1 MTTKVAVHVL
11 ADISDASVV
20 HLELSLVF
28 IELITFRYMATHTC
42 RRCDCVI
49 VQSHMPIFFEGV

>member
-1 MTTKVAVHVL
+1 MTTQEAVHVL
-11 ADISDASVV
+11 ADRSDASVV

-28 IELITFRYMATHTC
+28 IELITFHYMATHTF

-49 VQSHMPIFFEGV
+49 VQSRMPIFF

>member
-1 MTTKVAVHVL
+1 MTTQEAVHVL
-11 ADISDASVV
+11 ADRSDASVV

-28 IELITFRYMATHTC
+28 IELITFRYMATHTF

-49 VQSHMPIFFEGV
+49 VQSRMPIFF